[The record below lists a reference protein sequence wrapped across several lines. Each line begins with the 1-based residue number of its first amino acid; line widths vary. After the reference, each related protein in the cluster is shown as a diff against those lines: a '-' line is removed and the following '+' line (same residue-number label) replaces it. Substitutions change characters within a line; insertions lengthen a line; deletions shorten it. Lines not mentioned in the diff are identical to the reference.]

1 MRGRRRIVH
10 VITRLEL
17 GGAQQN
23 TLYCMAHHDRERFSP
38 VLVAGEGG
46 ELDSEARS
54 IRDAEVHLVPYL
66 RHPVSPVRDPAAIFR
81 LASLFRTVGAELV
94 HTHSSKAGVVG
105 RLAARMAGVPVIVH
119 TVHGWSFNDTQPAAL
134 RKFYVALERRLA
146 RFTDRLVVVS
156 SLNREK
162 GIALGIGAPDRYQ
175 VIHSGI
181 DIGAY
186 GRPEKPRAQ
195 VRAEMGYGDEEYVVG
210 AVACLKHQKAPLDFV
225 KAAVTAIG
233 REPRLRFFIAGDGPL
248 RPEVEKAIRD
258 AGMERKIRLLGWRRD
273 VVDLYHAMDLF
284 LLTSL
289 FEGLPRAVLQ
299 SMAAGTPVVATDVDG
314 TPEVVLDRQTGLLV
328 PPGSPEKAAEAVLEV
343 AGDERLGAALVSA
356 ASARLGEKFEISG
369 MVRDLDDLYGRL
381 LQCTEMQ
388 VVR

>member
-1 MRGRRRIVH
+1 VKGRRRIVH

-54 IRDAEVHLVPYL
+54 IEDAEIHLVPYL
-66 RHPVSPVRDPAAIFR
+66 RHPVSPIQDPTAIFR
-81 LASLFRTVGAELV
+81 LVSLFRKVGAELV
-94 HTHSSKAGVVG
+94 HTHSSKAGVVA

-119 TVHGWSFNDTQPAAL
+119 TVHGWSFNDTQPAVL
-134 RKFYVALERRLA
+134 RKFYTALERRLA

-195 VRAEMGYGDEEYVVG
+195 VRAEMGYGDEEFVVG

-258 AGMERKIRLLGWRRD
+258 AGMEGKIRLLGWRRD

-299 SMAAGTPVVATDVDG
+299 SMAAGTPVVATAVDG
-314 TPEVVLDRQTGLLV
+314 TPEVVLDRETGLLV
-328 PPGSPEKAAEAVLEV
+328 PPGSPEKAAEAILRV
-343 AGDERLGAALVSA
+343 ARDERLGAALASA
-356 ASARLGEKFEISG
+356 ASARLGESFEIG
-369 MVRDLDDLYGRL
+369 AMVRDLDDLYGRL
-381 LQCTEMQ
+381 L
-388 VVR
+388 RSI